1 MTGPKSAFD
10 SYLCE
15 ATTLENPTKV
25 GDWVEEVKSWL
36 VGDDHTRKKVE
47 PELEKDPHRI
57 RLCGLRRWKRSL
69 GDGGN
74 ARGSGLGFEHFLHFR
89 ALVKNYKYW
98 NFQVQDYVDQKHV
111 DAAKRALEN
120 WSDFNTYL
128 HYIDNYDPTT
138 VLDNLGKFEQVKFNQ
153 NQVLRNAYIRDQGG
167 RISGATPSQS
177 DDLGDANQETPI
189 KRPVPLGIDY
199 SKPPPRKAPA
209 GDEQIVNAAFIAFAQ
224 TLTRR
229 FMVQHQEHDQTPS
242 KVSHEK
248 PGRIISEKILA
259 DWTLKRDRYD
269 IRELVRKNDSVQ
281 AGHLQE
287 LFDAESNARLGKG
300 KSIEVD
306 QDDDV
311 QAKSSARDDFQPI
324 RGERYAKLMSSEI
337 DGSMYCTDNDERL
350 AIVETK
356 KRPRKVQQL
365 KVEWQETS
373 QMLAWLNARLRDEKK
388 ENSTASS
395 MRVLLKSGSGK
406 KR

>member
-1 MTGPKSAFD
+1 MTGLNSAFD
-10 SYLCE
+10 SYFCE
-15 ATTLENPTKV
+15 AKALKNPTRCDK
-25 GDWVEEVKSWL
+25 WVDGVNLWL
-36 VGDDHTRKKVE
+36 VSDDPERKKLE
-47 PELEKDPHRI
+47 PELEEDPHRI

-74 ARGSGLGFEHFLHFR
+74 ARGSDLCFEHFLHFR
-89 ALVKNYKYW
+89 ALVRNYKYW
-98 NFQVQDYVDQKHV
+98 DFQVQDYVDQEHV

-138 VLDNLGKFEQVKFNQ
+138 VLDQLGKFEQVKFNQ
-153 NQVLRNAYIRDQGG
+153 NQVLRHAYIRNQGG
-167 RISGATPSQS
+167 RISKATPSQS

-199 SKPPPRKAPA
+199 SKPPPREAPA
-209 GDEQIVNAAFIAFAQ
+209 DDEQIVNAAFIAFAQ

-229 FMVQHQEHDQTPS
+229 FMVQHQEYDQTPS
-242 KVSHEK
+242 KVSREK
-248 PGRIISEKILA
+248 RRIISEKILA

-311 QAKSSARDDFQPI
+311 QTKSSARDDFQPI

-337 DGSMYCTDNDERL
+337 DGSLYCTDNDERL

-356 KRPRKVQQL
+356 KRPRKAQQL
-365 KVEWQETS
+365 KIEWQETS

-406 KR
+406 KW